1 MSISKKDKPYTSNLK
16 GVAALLG
23 ESFPETEEKDRNPH
37 NIAINLIKL
46 PQSQP
51 RRYFDSEKL
60 RQLALS
66 IQEHGILEPILVRPQ
81 GQELELVAGERRLR
95 AAQMIGLEAVPVV
108 FKELS
113 DQEALQISLVE
124 NLAREDLNSVEE
136 TEGILEL
143 LSLRLNQNISDVVSL
158 LYRMQNEAKGKVTQ
172 NVLGSEDS
180 ITIESIFNTL
190 GTISWSSFV
199 SSRLPLLKLPQ
210 DVLDKLRQGKIE
222 YTKATAIARVKNELE
237 RMALMEAAITESLS
251 LVQINERIK
260 SSRAIDQKPIS
271 LKTRYK
277 QVSSRLEKAPVWENP
292 KKQKALEKLL
302 AQIESLLDDS
312 SLNSND

>member
-1 MSISKKDKPYTSNLK
+1 VSISKKDKPYTSNLK

-23 ESFPETEEKDRNPH
+23 ESLPETEEKDRSPH
-37 NIAINLIKL
+37 SIAISLIKL

-81 GQELELVAGERRLR
+81 GQDCELVAGERRLR
-95 AAQMIGLEAVPVV
+95 AAQMIGLEVVPVV
-108 FKELS
+108 FKELN

-136 TEGILEL
+136 TEGILQL
-143 LSLRLNQNISDVVSL
+143 LSLRLNQNLSYVLSL
-158 LYRMQNEAKGKVTQ
+158 LYRMQNETKGKVTQ
-172 NVLGSEDS
+172 NVLGSEES
-180 ITIESIFNTL
+180 ITIQSIFNTL
-190 GTISWSSFV
+190 GTISWESFV

-210 DVLDKLRQGKIE
+210 DVLEKLRQGRIE

-260 SSRAIDQKPIS
+260 SSRAIDSQPIT
-271 LKTRYK
+271 LKARYK
-277 QVSSRLEKAPVWENP
+277 QVSNRLEKAAVWENP

-312 SLNSND
+312 LLNSND

>member
-180 ITIESIFNTL
+180 ITIQSIFNTL

>member
-1 MSISKKDKPYTSNLK
+1 VSISKKDKPYTSNLK

>member
-1 MSISKKDKPYTSNLK
+1 MSTSKKEKPYTSNLK

-23 ESFPETEEKDRNPH
+23 EGFVQTEAQDSSPY

-46 PQSQP
+46 PSSQP

-66 IQEHGILEPILVRPQ
+66 IQEHGILEPLLVRPQ
-81 GQELELVAGERRLR
+81 GQEYELVAGERRLR
-95 AAQMIGLEAVPVV
+95 AAKMGGLEKVPVIV
-108 FKELS
+108 KELN
-113 DQEALQISLVE
+113 DQEALQISLIE

-136 TEGILEL
+136 TEGILQFI
-143 LSLRLNQNISDVVSL
+143 SLRLEQNTQDIISL

-172 NVLGSEDS
+172 NVLGSKES
-180 ITIESIFNTL
+180 ITIQSVFNTL
-190 GTISWSSFV
+190 GTISWESFV

-210 DVLDKLRQGKIE
+210 DVLDVLRLGKIE
-222 YTKATAIARVKNELE
+222 YTKATAIARVKNDLE
-237 RMALMEAAITESLS
+237 RKALMEAAITENLS

-260 SSRAIDQKPIS
+260 SFRTSDSQPTS
-271 LKTRYK
+271 LKERYK
-277 QVSSRLEKAPVWENP
+277 QVSTRLQKAPVWENP

-302 AQIESLLDDS
+302 VQIELLLNENS
-312 SLNSND
+312 SE

>member
-95 AAQMIGLEAVPVV
+95 AAKMIGLEIVPVV

-180 ITIESIFNTL
+180 ITIQSIFNTL

-260 SSRAIDQKPIS
+260 SSRAIDEKPIS

>member
-1 MSISKKDKPYTSNLK
+1 VSISKKDKPYTSNLK

-23 ESFPETEEKDRNPH
+23 ESFPETEDKARNPH

-51 RRYFDSEKL
+51 RRYFDNEKL

-66 IQEHGILEPILVRPQ
+66 IQEHGILEPLLVRLQ
-81 GQELELVAGERRLR
+81 GQEWELVAGERRLR
-95 AAQMIGLEAVPVV
+95 AAQMIGLEVVPVV
-108 FKELS
+108 FKELN

-143 LSLRLNQNISDVVSL
+143 LSLRLNQNFSDVVSL

-180 ITIESIFNTL
+180 ITIQSIFNTL

-260 SSRAIDQKPIS
+260 S
-271 LKTRYK
+271 KTRYK

-312 SLNSND
+312 LLNSND

>member
-1 MSISKKDKPYTSNLK
+1 LPGSNSQNL
-16 GVAALLG
+16 
-23 ESFPETEEKDRNPH
+23 D
-37 NIAINLIKL
+37 IAIL
-46 PQSQP
+46 SG
-51 RRYFDSEKL
+51 EV
-60 RQLALS
+60 AL
-66 IQEHGILEPILVRPQ
+66 
-81 GQELELVAGERRLR
+81 
-95 AAQMIGLEAVPVV
+95 
-108 FKELS
+108 FY
-113 DQEALQISLVE
+113 
-124 NLAREDLNSVEE
+124 
-136 TEGILEL
+136 T
-143 LSLRLNQNISDVVSL
+143 
-158 LYRMQNEAKGKVTQ
+158 Y
-172 NVLGSEDS
+172 LGS
-180 ITIESIFNTL
+180 IP
-190 GTISWSSFV
+190 ISWSSFV

-210 DVLDKLRQGKIE
+210 DVLDKLRLGKIE